1 MHVSPSLGCKADGR
15 RRFAASSPSS
25 TTHHTN
31 CCSLFAAL
39 DACWI
44 ASRRRPPACWSACV
58 KTPPRE
64 RLCICSLSFL
74 SLYPPPPASL
84 VDTFWM
90 SFSHWLSGIWSW
102 SGTEEFWVFDWKE
115 LSLLVMLSIC
125 GASRMEVYVGAGMQR
140 DTRAFFKREGDMVVM
155 AFLRG
160 FYSETMMVGNHD
172 TTRSEDVYGFS

>member
-1 MHVSPSLGCKADGR
+1 MSALS
-15 RRFAASSPSS
+15 RF
-25 TTHHTN
+25 
-31 CCSLFAAL
+31 F
-39 DACWI
+39 
-44 ASRRRPPACWSACV
+44 RY
-58 KTPPRE
+58 TPTP
-64 RLCICSLSFL
+64 SFL
-74 SLYPPPPASL
+74 GRYI
-84 VDTFWM
+84 WM

-140 DTRAFFKREGDMVVM
+140 DTQAFFKREGDMVVM

-172 TTRSEDVYGFS
+172 TTKSEDVLYGFS